1 MEKIKN
7 IEITNFKSIK
17 HLKIDGCNKINVF
30 IGQPNAGKSNI
41 LEALGLFGSLNE
53 GLSPFIRYNKNDEL
67 FFEGDILTDIKIKLD
82 NVVLN
87 IIDKNNKTDNSNFN
101 QYKDIMIPTLGF
113 DENLFFGYYVIKND
127 KKSIFD
133 EEQLSIRY
141 DKKDCR
147 DIKYY
152 NFNKQFE
159 LKETF
164 NQIDEKHVSGYD
176 KLGYLLSRESKLREE
191 IKKIFDKNNLKFLV
205 EKNTEE
211 IKIFKEYQDGTVF
224 ILPYNMIADTLQRL
238 IFYKAAIMS
247 NSNSVLLFE
256 EPEAHCFEPYILEF
270 TNSVKYD
277 ENDNQFF
284 IVTHSELIIQEF
296 LRDEES
302 KENTNIYL
310 VNNVDGETKVK
321 LLDKKNNDDVYEF
334 GMNPFFNF
342 ENLWD
347 NN

>member
-1 MEKIKN
+1 LEKIKH

-17 HLKIDGCNKINVF
+17 HLEINDCNKVNVF

-41 LEALGLFGSLNE
+41 LEALGLFGSLDE
-53 GLSPFIRYNKNDEL
+53 SIDPMLRYNKNDEL
-67 FFEGDILTDIKIKLD
+67 FFEGDVFSGISIEINNISLEIIDSKIKD
-82 NVVLN
+82 NNSLFRKYNDVPT
-87 IIDKNNKTDNSNFN
+87 KMGFNKELLYGFHNSNESELKIFSE
-101 QYKDIMIPTLGF
+101 KDFL
-113 DENLFFGYYVIKND
+113 E
-127 KKSIFD
+127 
-133 EEQLSIRY
+133 
-141 DKKDCR
+141 
-147 DIKYY
+147 IKYL

-159 LKETF
+159 LRESF
-164 NQIDEKHVSGYD
+164 NQKKAKHISGYD
-176 KLGYLLSRESKLREE
+176 NLGYLIGREHKLREE
-191 IKKIFDKNNLKFLV
+191 IKNIFDRNNLKFLI

-247 NSNSVLLFE
+247 NRNSVLLFE

-270 TNSVKYD
+270 TNNVKYD

-284 IVTHSELIIQEF
+284 IVTHSDYIIKEF

-321 LLDKKNNDDVYEF
+321 LLNKKNNEDVFEF
-334 GMNPFFNF
+334 GMNIFFNF
-342 ENLWD
+342 ESLWET
-347 NN
+347 N

>member
-247 NSNSVLLFE
+247 NSNSTLLFE

-284 IVTHSELIIQEF
+284 IVTHSEFIIQEF